1 MISIPIFAEDAE
13 RAATSLERLQHK
25 RGAPRTLELAAAQ
38 IRADADYLAQW
49 VGPAAAA
56 DALEQEARRVVT
68 EAAAELA
75 APEPETGYPV
85 EHKRRR
91 PRMTA
96 GRAAAWSIGTLT
108 GFALGLGVSA
118 LA

>member
-1 MISIPIFAEDAE
+1 MISIPIFAEDIE

-38 IRADADYLAQW
+38 IRADVDYLAQW

-56 DALEQEARRVVT
+56 DALEQEARRVIT

-75 APEPETGYPV
+75 APEPDPSYPL
-85 EHKRRR
+85 ERRR
-91 PRMTA
+91 RRHLVTA
-96 GRAAAWSIGTLT
+96 GRAAAWSIGIFT
-108 GFALGLGVSA
+108 GFVLGLGVSA

>member
-1 MISIPIFAEDAE
+1 MISIPIFAEDTE
-13 RAATSLERLQHK
+13 QAATSLERLQHK

-56 DALEQEARRVVT
+56 DVLEQEARRVVT

-75 APEPETGYPV
+75 APEPDPSYPA
-85 EHKRRR
+85 ERRR
-91 PRMTA
+91 RRHLMTA
-96 GRAAAWSIGTLT
+96 GRAGAWSIGILT

-118 LA
+118 LG